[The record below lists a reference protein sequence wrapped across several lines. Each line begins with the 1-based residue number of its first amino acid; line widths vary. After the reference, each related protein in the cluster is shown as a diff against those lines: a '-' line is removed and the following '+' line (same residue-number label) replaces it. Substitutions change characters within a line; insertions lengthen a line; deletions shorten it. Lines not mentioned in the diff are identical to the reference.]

1 MAKEK
6 IIVVLGPTSS
16 GKSDLAVALA
26 KKYNGEVISAD
37 SRQVYIGMN
46 LGTGKITKKEM
57 TNIPHHLLDVANPKV
72 SPDSPNGFT
81 VAKYQNLAFEAIKKI
96 LAKGKLP
103 IICGGTGLYIQALV
117 DNLIIP
123 EVKPNQKLR
132 KELEKKSTKELA
144 SILKKLD
151 TRRWREIDKNNPRR
165 LIRAIEIATELGKV
179 PKLRPN
185 PNPNYQFIQI
195 GLNPG
200 PKILRARIHARLLK
214 RLRSGMI
221 GEVRR
226 LHEQGVSWKKLENFG
241 LEYRYIAYFLQ
252 NKMNKSEMLEKLE
265 YEINQYAKRQMTW
278 FKRDTRIHWFTSQ
291 QKALAGVKKLLTLKY

>member
-57 TNIPHHLLDVANPKV
+57 ANIPHHLLDVANPKV

-81 VAKYQNLAFEAIKKI
+81 VAKYQKLAFEAIKKI

-179 PKLRPN
+179 PKLRPK
-185 PNPNYQFIQI
+185 PNPDYQFIQI

-214 RLRSGMI
+214 RLCSGMI

-291 QKALAGVKKLLTLKY
+291 QKALAGVKNYSL

>member
-57 TNIPHHLLDVANPKV
+57 ANIPHHLLDVANPKV

-81 VAKYQNLAFEAIKKI
+81 VAKYQKLAFEAIKKI

-103 IICGGTGLYIQALV
+103 IICGGTGLYIQTLV

-132 KELEKKSTKELA
+132 KELEKKSITELA

-179 PKLRPN
+179 PKLGPN

-291 QKALAGVKKLLTLKY
+291 QKALAGVEKLLTY